1 MHKPYANMNREE
13 LIDEVMDVTK
23 STITFADD
31 WTALEKLLTF
41 VPTEKLRGFL
51 PEEDPAEEKES
62 WQDEL
67 VDHIDTATSK
77 IDTSNWK
84 QSDLGGGKSA
94 GVNQPTVP
102 TPPTLETPDKNLSEV
117 KAQLSRVYYHS
128 WITGP
133 QGARFEIFKSNHS
146 TEVINKTKSRLR
158 YDQDVVKIYVID
170 GEPEDYDHK
179 KERLEFYDIE
189 ENNNG

>member
-23 STITFADD
+23 STITYDDD

-84 QSDLGGGKSA
+84 QGELGVGKSA
-94 GVNQPTVP
+94 PIKSVEIGITEPQTLLL
-102 TPPTLETPDKNLSEV
+102 PTLRTLDMAYKNLSE
-117 KAQLSRVYYHS
+117 
-128 WITGP
+128 
-133 QGARFEIFKSNHS
+133 
-146 TEVINKTKSRLR
+146 
-158 YDQDVVKIYVID
+158 
-170 GEPEDYDHK
+170 
-179 KERLEFYDIE
+179 IE
-189 ENNNG
+189 ENDNG

>member
-1 MHKPYANMNREE
+1 MSEDKTIKISDFTNQETDYLSE
-13 LIDEVMDVTK
+13 LI
-23 STITFADD
+23 
-31 WTALEKLLTF
+31 
-41 VPTEKLRGFL
+41 TEKLNEQGITAQSFAFDIEVDYI
-51 PEEDPAEEKES
+51 EEND
-62 WQDEL
+62 
-67 VDHIDTATSK
+67 
-77 IDTSNWK
+77 
-84 QSDLGGGKSA
+84 
-94 GVNQPTVP
+94 
-102 TPPTLETPDKNLSEV
+102 
-117 KAQLSRVYYHS
+117 KAQLPRVYYHS

-158 YDQDVVKIYVID
+158 YDQDVVKIYVVD